1 MITINGITDGIV
13 IDHIK
18 TGLGIK
24 IYNYLK
30 LDDADFS
37 AALIR
42 NAVSNKCGRKDIIK
56 IENAI
61 DIDLIDLTVIG
72 LIDSSVTINFIKDGR
87 IEKKM
92 SPELP
97 EKVTDVIKCKNPRC
111 ITTVEKQLK
120 NVFYLEDKETGE
132 YRCMYC
138 DETSKFT
145 EV

>member
-120 NVFYLEDKETGE
+120 NVFYLENKETGE